1 MVSWSWKAGG
11 NKNTFNVDDV
21 GYANASDVGMSA
33 GALNNTINKTQLW
46 SGLFTLASGSF
57 DQAISNA
64 FNGAISSS
72 TRARTSDNA
81 VLITMTLS
89 TPVTVSS
96 QVKVFA
102 EPGYTSNCTVTVGG
116 TTHTSLAAAVHTFNV
131 SGSLT
136 QMTLVTT
143 SGSGRT
149 YFEGMEIDGK
159 LLVDSNVSINVPS
172 IAATGASVGTKQG
185 FSIIS
190 WTGNETAGATIP
202 HGLGK
207 TPGFAIFK
215 SRETV
220 LDWGTYH
227 QSLGPTE
234 RVLLNSGVPAAADS
248 NAFNNTEPTS
258 SIITLG
264 ASDAYNDDKK
274 MIAYEWHD
282 VPGLQK
288 FGKFSANSSTDGNFI
303 ELGFRPTLVIAKQIT
318 GSGGNWF
325 ILDSKRNTFNP
336 LNNIL
341 DANLDDDERQAII
354 YDFLSTGFKLRISL
368 SGDFI
373 YAAWAEAPTFNLYG
387 AQSNA
392 R

>member
-1 MVSWSWKAGG
+1 
-11 NKNTFNVDDV
+11 
-21 GYANASDVGMSA
+21 MSA

-143 SGSGRT
+143 SANGRT

-185 FSIIS
+185 FSIIKYQANL
-190 WTGNETAGATIP
+190 TQGATIA
-202 HGLGK
+202 HGLTQK
-207 TPGFAIFK
+207 PDFAIFK
-215 SRETV
+215 NLDSTLGADQV
-220 LDWGTYH
+220 DWGVYH
-227 QSLGPTE
+227 SSIGATQRLE
-234 RVLLNSGVPAAADS
+234 LNQNIAAA
-248 NAFNNTEPTS
+248 AFPRPFNDTEPTS
-258 SIITLG
+258 SFFTFGGGSQGHSYLTNG
-264 ASDAYNDDKK
+264 PSGDDF
-274 MIAYEWHD
+274 IGYIWHD

-288 FGKFSANSSTDGNFI
+288 FGSYTSNNNSDGPFI
-303 ELGFRPTLVIAKQIT
+303 ELGFRP
-318 GSGGNWF
+318 
-325 ILDSKRNTFNP
+325 
-336 LNNIL
+336 
-341 DANLDDDERQAII
+341 AII
-354 YDFLSTGFKLRISL
+354 WIKVYENHTNDWAVYDLSLIH
-368 SGDFI
+368 I
-373 YAAWAEAPTFNLYG
+373 
-387 AQSNA
+387 
-392 R
+392 